1 MSFLIEGIIEALQ
14 KIVRLDR
21 ELLMVLATT
30 LRVSITSTVVASIL
44 SLPLGFLLARRT
56 FAGKRFVLALL
67 KTALAFPT
75 VVVALLVYAF
85 ITRNGPLGQLNLLFE
100 PAAIVIGQVVLIT
113 PLVTALVHGALHENI
128 KTIHEE
134 AVLLGAGRLTA
145 FWKTILETRIGI
157 TTALMTGFARVVSEI
172 GVSLILGG
180 NIRGHTRTMTTA
192 IALETGQGN
201 FPQAIALGILLLL
214 LVLALNV
221 GIQLAGGQTDT
232 A

>member
-1 MSFLIEGIIEALQ
+1 MSFLLEGILEAFQ
-14 KIVRLDR
+14 RIIRLDR
-21 ELLMVLATT
+21 ELLTVLFTT
-30 LRVSITSTVVASIL
+30 LRVSLTSTLLASSV
-44 SLPLGFLLARRT
+44 SLPLGYLLARRT
-56 FAGKRFVLALL
+56 FAGKRIVLALL

-85 ITRNGPLGQLNLLFE
+85 ITRNGPLGRMDLLFE

-128 KTIHEE
+128 RTIHEE
-134 AVLLGAGRLTA
+134 AVLLGAGPITA

-172 GVSLILGG
+172 GVSLMLGG

-201 FPQAIALGILLLL
+201 FPQAIALGVLLLL
-214 LVLALNV
+214 LVLAV
-221 GIQLAGGQTDT
+221 SISIQLAGGQTDT
-232 A
+232 V